1 MAIPNITNQTAILP
15 MTTFPFNN
23 RFSGLFFFSL
33 FRIMERFVIL
43 PFGCVSESSVAV
55 AVQQQ
60 QQPRRSNSKPA
71 YARTRHEEEEEDED
85 EECLSMKSDVSPGF
99 HKLLKGFKTFSQLFV
114 YKEEMEEEDMEI
126 GLPTDVKHVAH
137 VGLDESESSRPS
149 MGGWDNLLSTRHL
162 FTFPS
167 PQCEPTKTQAALQA
181 ST

>member
-1 MAIPNITNQTAILP
+1 
-15 MTTFPFNN
+15 
-23 RFSGLFFFSL
+23 
-33 FRIMERFVIL
+33 MERFVIL

-71 YARTRHEEEEEDED
+71 NARTRHEEEDDDED
-85 EECLSMKSDVSPGF
+85 EESLSMKPDVTTGF
-99 HKLLKGFKTFSQLFV
+99 HKLFKGFKTFSQLFV
-114 YKEEMEEEDMEI
+114 YKEEMEI

-137 VGLDESESSRPS
+137 VGLDESEWSSGSRS
-149 MGGWDNLLSTRHL
+149 MGSWDNLFSPRHL

-167 PQCEPTKTQAALQA
+167 PQYGPTETQAAVQA

>member
-1 MAIPNITNQTAILP
+1 
-15 MTTFPFNN
+15 
-23 RFSGLFFFSL
+23 
-33 FRIMERFVIL
+33 MERFVIL

-60 QQPRRSNSKPA
+60 QPRRSNSKPA
-71 YARTRHEEEEEDED
+71 YASSSSATRTRHEEEDED

-99 HKLLKGFKTFSQLFV
+99 HKLLKGFKTFSQLFGKSIYIAFVRFVMAMLTYDTRGVLV
-114 YKEEMEEEDMEI
+114 YKEEMEEEEDMEI

-137 VGLDESESSRPS
+137 VGLDETESSRPS
-149 MGGWDNLLSTRHL
+149 MGRWDNLLSTRHL

-167 PQCEPTKTQAALQA
+167 PQCEPTKTQAAFQA

>member
-1 MAIPNITNQTAILP
+1 
-15 MTTFPFNN
+15 
-23 RFSGLFFFSL
+23 
-33 FRIMERFVIL
+33 MERFAIL

-60 QQPRRSNSKPA
+60 QPRRSNSKLA
-71 YARTRHEEEEEDED
+71 YARTRHEEEEEDDED
-85 EECLSMKSDVSPGF
+85 EECLSMKSDVPPGF

-149 MGGWDNLLSTRHL
+149 MGRWDNLLSTRHL
-162 FTFPS
+162 FTLPS
-167 PQCEPTKTQAALQA
+167 LQCEPTETQAAFQA